1 MVFRPATR
9 SWLIL
14 CMTDMVELRPI
25 RVEATIVEVT
35 DMMIRAD
42 IPGRIGVVMVPRR
55 HVYTDKEL
63 AVGQKVE
70 FYFSH
75 LQVLDE

>member
-1 MVFRPATR
+1 MIQ
-9 SWLIL
+9 LN
-14 CMTDMVELRPI
+14 PI
-25 RVEATIVEVT
+25 RVEAKIVEVT
-35 DMMIRAD
+35 DTTVRAD
-42 IPGRIGVVMVPRR
+42 IPGRIGVVTVPRR
-55 HVYTDKEL
+55 HVFTDKEL

>member
-1 MVFRPATR
+1 MIQ
-9 SWLIL
+9 LN
-14 CMTDMVELRPI
+14 PI
-25 RVEATIVEVT
+25 RVEAKIVEIT
-35 DMMIRAD
+35 DTTVRAD
-42 IPGRIGVVMVPRR
+42 IPGRIGVVIVPRR
-55 HVYTDKEL
+55 HVFTDKEL

>member
-1 MVFRPATR
+1 MLSRSGTR
-9 SWLIL
+9 NWPTR
-14 CMTDMVELRPI
+14 CMTDMVELQPFRA
-25 RVEATIVEVT
+25 EAKIVEVT
-35 DMMIRAD
+35 DLMIRAE
-42 IPGRIGVVMVPRR
+42 IPGRIGMVMVPRR

>member
-1 MVFRPATR
+1 MRSRPEIKNWPTR
-9 SWLIL
+9 
-14 CMTDMVELRPI
+14 CMTDMVELQPF
-25 RVEATIVEVT
+25 RVEAKIVEVT
-35 DMMIRAD
+35 DLMIRAE
-42 IPGRIGVVMVPRR
+42 IPGRIGMVMVPRR

>member
-1 MVFRPATR
+1 
-9 SWLIL
+9 
-14 CMTDMVELRPI
+14 MTDMVELQPFRA
-25 RVEATIVEVT
+25 EAKIVEVT
-35 DMMIRAD
+35 DLMIRAE
-42 IPGRIGVVMVPRR
+42 IPGRIGMVMVPRR